1 MKLFENLFLE
11 QDNIR
16 LGVSLAILSAA
27 MLAINDVLIKFL
39 LMGLPFYEII
49 FIRSLIIILGL
60 ITFKAMGSKDD
71 GQKNDLSY
79 CMFLR
84 LLRAI
89 FLALTGLLF
98 FYSVLFIPIAL
109 ATALALS
116 FPILTTF
123 GAGIFLKEKL
133 GKEKVLYVL
142 FGFIGSMM
150 ILEPLKT
157 NSLSTNELPF
167 LAALMCGPLLSF
179 YLVSTRYLAKKVSL
193 ITLTLEPQIGL
204 LLISTMIFIITPE
217 LLLSFKDTIPEMS
230 LFFANWKI
238 PASSYLL
245 PLVVLGLNGLFL
257 FYLSIKSY
265 KLAEASII
273 APFEYFIIPFT
284 MALAFCLL
292 GEIPNFY
299 QACGA
304 LLVFGALFL
313 IKKRIGQK

>member
-217 LLLSFKDTIPEMS
+217 LLLSFRDTIPEMS
-230 LFFANWKI
+230 LFFANWKL
-238 PASSYLL
+238 PASSYLF
-245 PLVVLGLNGLFL
+245 PLIVLGLNGFLL

-265 KLAEASII
+265 QLAEASII

-292 GEIPNFY
+292 GESPNFY

-304 LLVFGALFL
+304 LLVFGALYL
-313 IKKRIGQK
+313 IKKK